1 MPKRLL
7 KQILQTIL
15 IGRLALKTTRF
26 PSFNYLRVLLRN
38 IRICNQRR
46 YTPIEAFRLGF
57 FSPDFDISLI
67 DKFTSRKALT
77 KIQEGLN
84 PPSCAELVKN
94 KVLFYKYCLEAK
106 IRVPQWYVVS
116 AGERQ
121 FWNSYNNKMMS
132 SVKDKTEFIRQG
144 LPCDFVIKP
153 SRGAYGNRVIIINRT
168 NKGFEDTDGNSYSAS
183 ELHDY
188 IQAHYRDGFIIQ
200 QRVKNHP
207 AIAALTGSEALQTV
221 RIISLI
227 DSEGSCRVIHGHFK
241 PITKPGVFIDTY
253 LDGLTGNVE
262 VPIDIEKGTLGAGNQ
277 ITSTGQGIITIS
289 KHPLTENT
297 FEGFKLPAWHEACEM
312 VKEAAYKVLPI
323 RTIGWDVALTPSG
336 PCIIEANIWWD
347 PPNQHTRMDR
357 ILKEMSR

>member
-7 KQILQTIL
+7 KQILQTTL

-26 PSFNYLRVLLRN
+26 ASINYLRVLLRN
-38 IRICNQRR
+38 IRICNQRG

-57 FSPDFDISLI
+57 FSADFDTSLL

-94 KVLFYKYCLEAK
+94 KVLFYSFCLEVK

-116 AGERQ
+116 GGERQ

-132 SVKDKTEFIRQG
+132 SVKDKTEFIKQE
-144 LPCDFVIKP
+144 LPGEFAIKP
-153 SRGAYGNRVIIINRT
+153 ARGAYGEGVIIINRI
-168 NKGFEDTDGNSYSAS
+168 NEGFKDTDGNSYSAS

-188 IQAHYRDGFIIQ
+188 IQSRYPDGFVVQ
-200 QRVKNHP
+200 QRIENHP
-207 AIAALTGSEALQTV
+207 AIVALTGSEALQTV

-227 DSEGSCRVIHGHFK
+227 GREGSCRVIHGHFK
-241 PITKPGVFIDTY
+241 PITKVGVFIDTY

-262 VPIDIEKGTLGAGNQ
+262 VPVDIEKGTLVAGNQ

-289 KHPLTENT
+289 KHPLTGNS
-297 FEGFKLPAWHEACEM
+297 FEGFKLPGWHEACSI
-312 VKEAAYKVLPI
+312 VKEAAYKILPI

-336 PCIIEANIWWD
+336 PYIIEANIWWD
-347 PPNQHTRMDR
+347 PPNQHRRMDE
-357 ILKEMSR
+357 ILKEMSQ